1 MFSHI
6 FTVSGY
12 SIPCKREFCEILHFN
27 RTYKLYPSS
36 ATVSGHNFISKTL
49 LLIFMDL
56 VTNLHFCQICP
67 ISVLFLGTLRQS
79 LHWDMLTGQS
89 TTSCTYPSTFL
100 HMHMQVNQRD
110 TF

>member
-6 FTVSGY
+6 FTVSWY
-12 SIPCKREFCEILHFN
+12 SILCKREFCEISHFN

-56 VTNLHFCQICP
+56 VTNLHFARY
-67 ISVLFLGTLRQS
+67 VLLAFFFLEL
-79 LHWDMLTGQS
+79 
-89 TTSCTYPSTFL
+89 
-100 HMHMQVNQRD
+100 
-110 TF
+110 